1 MKKIYITLLMT
12 IPLMLFSQGENDNWY
27 FGGFAGINF
36 SGTTP
41 IALHDSQMFVAGAA
55 TASVSDSSGKL
66 LFYTDGDNVWNREHQ
81 LMDNGDNL
89 NQYSSWQ
96 ICIVKH
102 PANPN
107 LYYIFGS
114 GTPVSGIGN
123 VIRYSVVDIS
133 QGSIG
138 QNGLPLGSVLPNFKT
153 VPILNDSGEFTSSK
167 GATIVPHANG
177 NAFWVLF
184 TEDRTLYSY
193 LLDSTGLV
201 NNSPVISNL
210 NIGNINPSF
219 FTHHSYLKASPRL
232 SNCSAFSNYLS
243 FTSVG
248 NNSYNE
254 SRVYSFDDST
264 GKITNDYELVIATLN
279 PFLTEF
285 NSTSSIL
292 YMGGYEPGVGALYA
306 INLEASTN
314 NNIVYSSVYPI
325 NHTSI
330 PYTAVEGMQ
339 RNKDGDI
346 YIQYGYNYSASKI
359 LNPDVYGGATLDLYN
374 IYLHP
379 GVGRSFPQL
388 VPSLSA
394 STGAHCIPDK
404 ILQNPEQNM
413 NHTYQVA
420 NTITAKDNYKI
431 DAGNNIT
438 MKAGNNITLL
448 PGVDIQSGARYL
460 GTIEGCETPCG
471 AAERKN
477 KSEKKSMFLDLRKK
491 NASKTGIEVKDTS
504 VTIYPNPA
512 SDILNI
518 KTQAK
523 INEVEVYDKSGKK
536 INVPVNNDKVNV
548 KNLPAG
554 SYLIR
559 IITEKDTV
567 SKQFI
572 KK

>member
-1 MKKIYITLLMT
+1 MKKIYITLLMA

-27 FGGFAGINF
+27 FGGYAGINF
-36 SGTTP
+36 SGSTP
-41 IALHDSQMFVAGAA
+41 VALHDSQMFVAGAA

-66 LFYTDGDNVWNREHQ
+66 LFYTDGESVWNREHQ
-81 LMDNGDNL
+81 VMDNGDNL

-96 ICIVKH
+96 ICIAKH
-102 PANPN
+102 PSNPN
-107 LYYIFGS
+107 LYYIFSS
-114 GTPVSGIGN
+114 GIPVSGVGK

-133 QGSIG
+133 QGSLG

-153 VPILNDSGEFTSSK
+153 VPILNGPSEFTSSK
-167 GATIVPHANG
+167 AATIVPHANG
-177 NAFWVLF
+177 TAFWVLF

-201 NNSPVISNL
+201 NNTPVISNL
-210 NIGNINPSF
+210 NIGNVNPSF
-219 FTHHSYLKASPRL
+219 FSHYSYLKASPRL
-232 SNCSAFSNYLS
+232 SCSEFSNYLS

-264 GKITNDYELVIATLN
+264 GKITSDYELVIASLN

-292 YMGGYEPGVGALYA
+292 YMAGYEPGVGALYA
-306 INLEASTN
+306 INLAASTN
-314 NNIVYSSVYPI
+314 SNIVYSSVYPI
-325 NHTSI
+325 NNTSI
-330 PYTAVEGMQ
+330 PSTSVEGMQ
-339 RNKDGDI
+339 RNKYGDI

-388 VPSLSA
+388 VPSLARSYGG
-394 STGAHCIPDK
+394 TCIPDK
-404 ILQNPEQNM
+404 TLLSPEQNM
-413 NHTYQVA
+413 SYTYQVS
-420 NTITAKDNYKI
+420 NTITAKDNYSI
-431 DAGNNIT
+431 DAGKNIT
-438 MKAGNNITLL
+438 MKAGNSITLL
-448 PGVDIQSGARYL
+448 PGVDIQAGSRYL
-460 GTIEGCETPCG
+460 GMIEGCETPCG
-471 AAERKN
+471 AAEKKN

-491 NASKTGIEVKDTS
+491 DASKTGTEVKDTS
-504 VTIYPNPA
+504 INIYPNPA
-512 SDILNI
+512 SDILHI

-523 INEVEVYDKSGKK
+523 INEVEVYDRSGKR
-536 INVPVNNDKVNV
+536 INVSVNNDKVNV
-548 KNLPAG
+548 KELPAG

-559 IITEKDTV
+559 ITTEKNTV